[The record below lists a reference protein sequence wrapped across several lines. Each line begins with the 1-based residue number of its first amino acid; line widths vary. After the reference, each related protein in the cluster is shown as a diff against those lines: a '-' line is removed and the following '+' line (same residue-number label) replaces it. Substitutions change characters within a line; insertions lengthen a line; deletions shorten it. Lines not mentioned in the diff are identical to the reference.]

1 MKWIVQLVTP
11 SLLLI
16 GACNTFK
23 SQSSEEAKVELFDSA
38 IVTHCIY
45 NDSVDKIIRYSS
57 SVKVYQMVGLIRD
70 SVETNEKDSL
80 FNYPIDREIGKLDKK
95 MKNLLDFIISD
106 ETQYRS
112 EYNPIRQPFNPTFA
126 LEFIR
131 NKQKA
136 FYFVSFGT
144 GELAIADENRQFK
157 FFLMRD
163 SEIMKRWYSNVLTT
177 KEKSNNKK
185 QER

>member
-1 MKWIVQLVTP
+1 
-11 SLLLI
+11 
-16 GACNTFK
+16 
-23 SQSSEEAKVELFDSA
+23 
-38 IVTHCIY
+38 
-45 NDSVDKIIRYSS
+45 
-57 SVKVYQMVGLIRD
+57 MVGLVRD
-70 SVETNEKDSL
+70 SMETSRKDSL
-80 FNYPIDREIGKLDKK
+80 FNYPIQREIGKLDKK
-95 MKNLLDFIISD
+95 TKNLLDFIISD

-131 NKQKA
+131 NKQRA

-144 GELAIADENRQFK
+144 GELAVADENGQFK

-163 SEIMKRWYSNVLTT
+163 SEIMKRWYSNVLAE

-185 QER
+185 QKK

>member
-1 MKWIVQLVTP
+1 MKWIMLLVTP
-11 SLLLI
+11 SLLM

-23 SQSSEEAKVELFDSA
+23 SQASEKEIESRSDG
-38 IVTHCIY
+38 VTAVHCIY
-45 NDSVDKIIRYSS
+45 NDSIDKIIRYPSC
-57 SVKVYQMVGLIRD
+57 VKLYQMVGLVRD
-70 SVETNEKDSL
+70 SAEVNEKDSL
-80 FNYPIDREIGKLDKK
+80 FNYPIDWEIGKLDKK
-95 MKNLLDFIISD
+95 MKLLLDFIISD

-144 GELAIADENRQFK
+144 GELAVADEKGQFK

-163 SEIMKRWYSNVLTT
+163 SEIMKRWYSNVLAT

-185 QER
+185 QKK